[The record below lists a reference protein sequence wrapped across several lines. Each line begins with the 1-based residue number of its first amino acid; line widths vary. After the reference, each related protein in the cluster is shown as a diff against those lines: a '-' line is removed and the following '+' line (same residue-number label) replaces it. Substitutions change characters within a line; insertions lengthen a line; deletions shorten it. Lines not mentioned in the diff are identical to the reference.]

1 MLLTG
6 LMPERDRAFPAHG
19 RASGMHS
26 GGSEERRCR
35 AGWLQR
41 SGGVGYREEV
51 QSVEITCESSKK
63 SVCTSNDGK

>member
-1 MLLTG
+1 
-6 LMPERDRAFPAHG
+6 
-19 RASGMHS
+19 MHS
-26 GGSEERRCR
+26 GGSEERRCK

-51 QSVEITCESSKK
+51 QSAEITCESSKK